1 MTESRQQKAEDAS
14 TRPARTGKLWKEKRA
29 EGTSEDMQ
37 LSNLHLMWRWSSVK
51 TQTGGGENQAS
62 VVRLPCHQHARLLQG
77 PGGQLVYPESEQRD
91 VDSKS
96 RIYPY

>member
-37 LSNLHLMWRWSSVK
+37 LSVIPSSYEHAAAVWSF
-51 TQTGGGENQAS
+51 Q
-62 VVRLPCHQHARLLQG
+62 
-77 PGGQLVYPESEQRD
+77 
-91 VDSKS
+91 
-96 RIYPY
+96 